1 MEQRG
6 GRKQRRILFVGRLN
20 SQNLRLV
27 TSAATNFRFEFGL
40 RAIQIRRTMN
50 DELAIASNRGPL
62 PCAAKGFSRRDFI
75 ATSGLLAA
83 AAAAPGCA
91 MLEGTRG
98 ETIIDIHQH
107 VGYSRKNTDALV
119 QHQRV
124 MGVTKTIL
132 LPAGRNVN
140 SAATHEGVSNGLEAK
155 CLGNEDC
162 YRLVKADVKHY
173 AFAANEVPDLADAI
187 DVIDK
192 YLQKGAVAIAEQK
205 FGVEC
210 DSPGMQRI
218 YELAAH
224 NHVPVLMHW
233 QYKRFNYG
241 YDRFHKML
249 AKYPRTIFIGHA
261 QTFWAH
267 IDKNYKDDTSN
278 LYPKGKVTPGGL
290 TDRYLRDYPNFY
302 GDLSAGSGLN
312 AFKRDEEYGRNFFVQ
327 HQDKLIYGS
336 DCNDSDG
343 FGEKCQGAQM
353 IAEIRKL
360 VPNPKIRRKLF
371 SGNAKKLFRI

>member
-1 MEQRG
+1 MND
-6 GRKQRRILFVGRLN
+6 IN
-20 SQNLRLV
+20 I
-27 TSAATNFRFEFGL
+27 ATNQ
-40 RAIQIRRTMN
+40 A
-50 DELAIASNRGPL
+50 PL
-62 PCAAKGFSRRDFI
+62 PSPAKQISRRDFL

-83 AAAAPGCA
+83 AAAMPGCA
-91 MLEGTRG
+91 MFEGSHG
-98 ETIIDIHQH
+98 ETIVDIHQH
-107 VGYSRKNTDALV
+107 VGYSRKNTDALL

-124 MGVTKTIL
+124 MGVSKTIL

-140 SAATHEGVSNGLEAK
+140 SATTHEGVSNGLEAK
-155 CLGNEDC
+155 CLGNDDC
-162 YRLVKADVKHY
+162 YRVVLANLKHY
-173 AFAANEVPDLADAI
+173 AFAANEVPDLADAT

-233 QYKRFNYG
+233 QHKRFNYG
-241 YDRFHKML
+241 YDRFYKML
-249 AKYPRTIFIGHA
+249 EKYPRTIFIGHA

-312 AFKRDEEYGRNFFVQ
+312 AFTRDEEHGRNFFVQ

-360 VPNPKIRRKLF
+360 VPASGIRRKLF

>member
-1 MEQRG
+1 
-6 GRKQRRILFVGRLN
+6 
-20 SQNLRLV
+20 
-27 TSAATNFRFEFGL
+27 
-40 RAIQIRRTMN
+40 MN
-50 DELAIASNRGPL
+50 DNLDIATGPTPL
-62 PCAAKGFSRRDFI
+62 PSANTKISRRDFL
-75 ATSGLLAA
+75 ATTGLVAA
-83 AAAAPGCA
+83 AATVPGCA
-91 MLEGTRG
+91 MFEGTRG

-107 VGYSRKNTDALV
+107 VGYNRKNTDALL

-162 YRLVKADVKHY
+162 YRVVKANLKHY

-218 YELAAH
+218 YELAAR

-241 YDRFHKML
+241 YERFYKIL
-249 AKYPRTIFIGHA
+249 EKYPRTIFIGHA

-267 IDKNYKDDTSN
+267 IDKSYKDDTSN

-312 AFKRDEEYGRNFFVQ
+312 AFKRDEEHGRNFFVQ

-360 VPNPKIRRKLF
+360 VPDPRIRRKLF

>member
-1 MEQRG
+1 M
-6 GRKQRRILFVGRLN
+6 KQFDI
-20 SQNLRLV
+20 
-27 TSAATNFRFEFGL
+27 E
-40 RAIQIRRTMN
+40 N
-50 DELAIASNRGPL
+50 DMPPL
-62 PCAAKGFSRRDFI
+62 PSTQNNLSRRQFL
-75 ATSGLLAA
+75 ATSTLFAA
-83 AAAAPGCA
+83 AAAIPGCA
-91 MLEGTRG
+91 SFEGTKG

-107 VGYSRKNTDALV
+107 VGYSRKNTDALLE
-119 QHQRV
+119 HQRV

-140 SAATHEGVSNGLEAK
+140 SPATHEGVSNGLEAK

-162 YRLVKADVKHY
+162 LQLAKAHMRNYR
-173 AFAANEVPDLADAI
+173 FGANEVPDLADAV
-187 DVIDK
+187 DVIEK
-192 YLQKGAVAIAEQK
+192 YLNRGAVVIAEQK

-224 NHVPVLMHW
+224 YHVPVLMHW

-241 YDRFHKML
+241 FERFYKML
-249 AKYPRTIFIGHA
+249 EKYPRTTFIGHA

-267 IDKNYKDDTSN
+267 IDKNYKDDTTN

-290 TDRYLRDYPNFY
+290 TDRYLLDYPNMY

-312 AFKRDEEYGRNFFVQ
+312 AFKRDEEHGRDFFVR

-336 DCNDSDG
+336 DCNDSVG
-343 FGEKCQGAQM
+343 FGEKCLGAQM

-360 VPNPKIRRKLF
+360 VPTAKIRQKLF
-371 SGNAKKLFRI
+371 SGNAKKVFTI

>member
-1 MEQRG
+1 
-6 GRKQRRILFVGRLN
+6 
-20 SQNLRLV
+20 
-27 TSAATNFRFEFGL
+27 
-40 RAIQIRRTMN
+40 MN
-50 DELAIASNRGPL
+50 DNRQSESSFITL
-62 PCAAKGFSRRDFI
+62 RSLSSTFSRREFLVK
-75 ATSGLLAA
+75 SGILAA
-83 AAAAPGCA
+83 ATAAVPGCA
-91 MLEGTRG
+91 SFQSGYG
-98 ETIIDIHQH
+98 EMIVDIHQH
-107 VGYSRKNTDALV
+107 VGYNRKSTDALL

-124 MGVTKTIL
+124 MGITKTIL

-140 SAATHEGVSNGLEAK
+140 SPATHEGVSNGLEGK

-162 YRLVKADVKHY
+162 FRLAKANPRHY

-187 DVIDK
+187 EEIEK
-192 YLQKGAVAIAEQK
+192 YLKLGGVAIAEQK

-210 DSPGMQRI
+210 DSPGMQRV

-224 NHVPVLMHW
+224 YHVPVLMHW

-241 YDRFHKML
+241 FDRFYKML
-249 AKYPRTIFIGHA
+249 EKYPRTTFIGHA
-261 QTFWAH
+261 QTWWAH

-290 TDRYLRDYPNFY
+290 TDRYLHDYPNMY

-312 AFKRDEEYGRNFFVQ
+312 AFKRDEEHGRDFFIR

-360 VPNPKIRRKLF
+360 APDAKIRRKLF
-371 SGNAKKLFRI
+371 SGNAKNVFRI

>member
-1 MEQRG
+1 
-6 GRKQRRILFVGRLN
+6 
-20 SQNLRLV
+20 
-27 TSAATNFRFEFGL
+27 
-40 RAIQIRRTMN
+40 MN
-50 DELAIASNRGPL
+50 DELGGNDGCAPL
-62 PCAAKGFSRRDFI
+62 PCSRVELSRREFFVK
-75 ATSGLLAA
+75 AGLLAA
-83 AAAAPGCA
+83 AATVPGCA
-91 MLEGTRG
+91 SFEGTRG
-98 ETIIDIHQH
+98 EMIIDIHQH
-107 VGYSRKNTDALV
+107 VGYSRKTTDTLL

-140 SAATHEGVSNGLEAK
+140 SATTHEGVSNGLEAK

-162 YRLVKADVKHY
+162 YRLAKANAKHY

-187 DVIDK
+187 EVIEK
-192 YLQKGAVAIAEQK
+192 YLQLGGVAIAEQK

-218 YELAAH
+218 YELAARYR
-224 NHVPVLMHW
+224 VPVLMHW

-241 YDRFHKML
+241 FERFYKML
-249 AKYPRTIFIGHA
+249 EKYPKTIFVGHA
-261 QTFWAH
+261 QTWWAH

-278 LYPKGKVTPGGL
+278 LYPKGKVTAGGL
-290 TDRYLRDYPNFY
+290 TDRYLRDYPNMY

-312 AFKRDEEYGRNFFVQ
+312 AFKRDEEHGRDFFIR

-336 DCNDSDG
+336 DCNDSAG

-360 VPNPKIRRKLF
+360 VPDAKIRRKLF
-371 SGNAKKLFRI
+371 SGNAKKVFRI

>member
-1 MEQRG
+1 
-6 GRKQRRILFVGRLN
+6 
-20 SQNLRLV
+20 
-27 TSAATNFRFEFGL
+27 
-40 RAIQIRRTMN
+40 MN
-50 DELAIASNRGPL
+50 DETQIESHGWPL
-62 PCAAKGFSRRDFI
+62 PSSRISFSRREFFMK
-75 ATSGLLAA
+75 AGALAA
-83 AAAAPGCA
+83 VATVPGCA
-91 MLEGTRG
+91 MLESTHG
-98 ETIIDIHQH
+98 ETIVDIHQH
-107 VGYSRKNTDALV
+107 VGYSRKNTEALL

-132 LPAGRNVN
+132 LPAGRNIN
-140 SAATHEGVSNGLEAK
+140 SAATHDGVSNGLEAK

-162 YRLVKADVKHY
+162 YRVVIAHLKNY

-187 DVIDK
+187 EVIDK

-205 FGVEC
+205 FGVDC

-241 YDRFHKML
+241 YERFYKML
-249 AKYPRTIFIGHA
+249 EKYPRTIFIGHA

-267 IDKNYKDDTSN
+267 VDKNYKDDTSN

-312 AFKRDEEYGRNFFVQ
+312 AFKRDEEHGRNFFVQ

-360 VPNPKIRRKLF
+360 VPDPRIRRKLF
-371 SGNAKKLFRI
+371 AGNAKKLFRI

>member
-1 MEQRG
+1 M
-6 GRKQRRILFVGRLN
+6 KQFDI
-20 SQNLRLV
+20 
-27 TSAATNFRFEFGL
+27 E
-40 RAIQIRRTMN
+40 N
-50 DELAIASNRGPL
+50 DLTPL
-62 PCAAKGFSRRDFI
+62 PCPQMNLSRRQFL
-75 ATSGLLAA
+75 ATSALFAA
-83 AAAAPGCA
+83 SAAVPGCA
-91 MLEGTRG
+91 SFEGAKG
-98 ETIIDIHQH
+98 EMIIDIHQH
-107 VGYSRKNTDALV
+107 VGYSRKNTDALLE
-119 QHQRV
+119 HQRV
-124 MGVTKTIL
+124 MGVAKTIL

-162 YRLVKADVKHY
+162 LQVAKAHLRNYR
-173 AFAANEVPDLADAI
+173 FGANEVPDLADAI
-187 DVIDK
+187 EVIEK
-192 YLQKGAVAIAEQK
+192 YLNRGAVVIAEQK

-224 NHVPVLMHW
+224 YHVPVLMHW

-241 YDRFHKML
+241 FERFYKML
-249 AKYPRTIFIGHA
+249 QKYPHTTFIGHA

-267 IDKNYKDDTSN
+267 IDKNYKDDTTN

-290 TDRYLRDYPNFY
+290 TDHYLRDYPNMY

-312 AFKRDEEYGRNFFVQ
+312 AFKRDEEHGRDFFIR

-336 DCNDSDG
+336 DCNDSAG

-360 VPNPKIRRKLF
+360 VPTAKIRQKLF
-371 SGNAKKLFRI
+371 SGNAKKVFRI

>member
-1 MEQRG
+1 
-6 GRKQRRILFVGRLN
+6 
-20 SQNLRLV
+20 
-27 TSAATNFRFEFGL
+27 
-40 RAIQIRRTMN
+40 MN
-50 DELAIASNRGPL
+50 DEPELESHSTPL
-62 PCAAKGFSRRDFI
+62 PSSSTRFSRRDFVMK
-75 ATSGLLAA
+75 AGALAA
-83 AAAAPGCA
+83 VATVPGCA
-91 MLEGTRG
+91 MFEGGHG
-98 ETIIDIHQH
+98 ETIVDIHQH
-107 VGYSRKNTDALV
+107 VGYGRKNTDALL

-132 LPAGRNVN
+132 LPAGRNIN
-140 SAATHEGVSNGLEAK
+140 SAATHDGVSNGLEAK

-162 YRLVKADVKHY
+162 YRVVITHLKNY

-205 FGVEC
+205 FGVDC

-241 YDRFHKML
+241 YERFYKML
-249 AKYPRTIFIGHA
+249 EKYPRTIFIGHA

-312 AFKRDEEYGRNFFVQ
+312 AFKRDEEHGRNFFVQ

-336 DCNDSDG
+336 DCNDSEG

-371 SGNAKKLFRI
+371 SGNANKLFRI

>member
-1 MEQRG
+1 
-6 GRKQRRILFVGRLN
+6 
-20 SQNLRLV
+20 
-27 TSAATNFRFEFGL
+27 
-40 RAIQIRRTMN
+40 MN
-50 DELAIASNRGPL
+50 DESELESHGTPL
-62 PCAAKGFSRRDFI
+62 PSSCARFSRRDFI
-75 ATSGLLAA
+75 MKAGALAA
-83 AAAAPGCA
+83 AATVPGCA
-91 MLEGTRG
+91 MLEGDHG
-98 ETIIDIHQH
+98 ETIVDIHQH
-107 VGYSRKNTDALV
+107 VGYSRKNTDALL

-132 LPAGRNVN
+132 LPAGRNIN
-140 SAATHEGVSNGLEAK
+140 SAATHDGVSNGLEAK

-162 YRLVKADVKHY
+162 YRVVLANLKHY

-205 FGVEC
+205 FGVDC

-241 YDRFHKML
+241 YERFYKML
-249 AKYPRTIFIGHA
+249 EKYPRTTFIGHA

-312 AFKRDEEYGRNFFVQ
+312 AFKRDEEHGRNFFVQ

-371 SGNAKKLFRI
+371 SGNANKLFRI